1 MSRVRVRRTVGP
13 DVQRFPAMR
22 DQIDFDERI
31 AAQLEVV
38 YRTRDIKRRRALVQ
52 EALASQPGD
61 EVLDVGC
68 GPGFY
73 VVDILDIV
81 GENGA
86 VTGVDASPAMLAI
99 AGRKAGDRPNVRLLE
114 GEATKLP
121 VGDASADRAISVQVF
136 EYLSDV
142 DVDAALAELMRVV
155 RPGGRVVIWDI
166 DWSTLSWHSSDAE
179 RMRRMVAAWDRHLAD
194 PVLPRTLRASL
205 QRAGFTDVRR
215 DAHPFTAETMDPEAF
230 GGYMPALI
238 REYLGGLDDIDQAEA
253 DAWLADLKALDAGGA
268 YSFAVLQVCF
278 SATRP
283 AIP

>member
-1 MSRVRVRRTVGP
+1 
-13 DVQRFPAMR
+13 MR
-22 DQIDFDERI
+22 DQIDFDERT

-38 YRTRDIKRRRALVQ
+38 YRTRDIRRRRALAQ
-52 EALASQPGD
+52 KALAPQAGD

-86 VTGVDASPAMLAI
+86 VTGVDASAAMLAI
-99 AGRKAGDRPNVRLLE
+99 AGRKAGDRSNVRLLE

-121 VGDASADRAISVQVF
+121 VDDASVDRAISVQVF
-136 EYLSDV
+136 EYLSDI
-142 DVDAALAELMRVV
+142 DAALAELMRVV

-166 DWSTLSWHSSDAE
+166 DWSTLSWHSSDSE
-179 RMRRMVAAWDRHLAD
+179 RMRRMVRAWDRHLAD
-194 PVLPRTLRASL
+194 PVLPRTLLASL
-205 QRAGFTDVRR
+205 RRAGFTDVRR
-215 DAHPFTAETMDPEAF
+215 EAHPFTAEAMDPEAF

-238 REYLGGLDDIDQAEA
+238 RQYLGGLDDIDQAEA
-253 DAWLADLKALDAGGA
+253 DAWLVDLEALDSGGA
-268 YSFAVLQVCF
+268 YSFAVLQFCF
-278 SATRP
+278 TATRP

>member
-1 MSRVRVRRTVGP
+1 MG
-13 DVQRFPAMR
+13 
-22 DQIDFDERI
+22 DQIDFDERT
-31 AAQLEVV
+31 ATQLEAV
-38 YRTRDIKRRRALVQ
+38 YRTRDIRRRRALAQ
-52 EALASQPGD
+52 EALASRPGD

-86 VTGVDASPAMLAI
+86 VTGVDTSAAMLAI

-121 VGDASADRAISVQVF
+121 VGDASVDRAISVQVF
-136 EYLSDV
+136 EYLS

-179 RMRRMVAAWDRHLAD
+179 RMRRMVTAWDRHLAD
-194 PVLPRTLRASL
+194 PVLPRTLLASL
-205 QRAGFTDVRR
+205 RRAGFTALRR

-230 GGYMPALI
+230 GGYLPALI
-238 REYLGGLDDIDQAEA
+238 RQYLGGLDDIDQAEA
-253 DAWLADLKALDAGGA
+253 DSWLADLNALDAGGA
-268 YSFAVLQVCF
+268 YSFAVLQFCF
-278 SATRP
+278 IATRP